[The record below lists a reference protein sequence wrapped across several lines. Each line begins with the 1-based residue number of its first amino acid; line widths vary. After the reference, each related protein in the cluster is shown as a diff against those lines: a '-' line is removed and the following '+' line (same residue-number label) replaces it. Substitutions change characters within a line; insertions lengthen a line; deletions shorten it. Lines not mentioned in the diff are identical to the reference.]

1 MPDYNFDTVADRR
14 NTSSYKWD
22 VKDGELPMWVADM
35 DFRTAPE
42 IIDAISRKASFGV
55 FGYEKPADGWAD
67 AYVSWWDRRHHFRM
81 SGEWLI
87 FCTGVVPA
95 ISSSVRKLTT
105 PNENVLIMSPVYNIF
120 YNSIVNNGRRP
131 LECPLLY
138 MDGRYEID
146 FEGLESKLA
155 DPQTSLMILCNPH
168 NPSGRI
174 WSVDELGRIG
184 HLCAKYGV
192 TVISDEIHCDITQ
205 PGIGYIPFA
214 SVSDECR
221 NNSVT
226 CISPTKAFSIAGI
239 QTAAVSIP
247 NPFLRHKVWRALNT
261 DEVAEGNTFSYSA
274 AIAAFNHGER
284 WLNELNAYI
293 WKNKDYACS
302 FIDSEMP
309 DLKVMKGEAT
319 YLLWIYIENA
329 FRMKSDEAAQFIRAN
344 TGLILN
350 AGTSYGTGGGNF
362 VRMNLGCPMST
373 VREGLERLK
382 KAYYII
388 KGR

>member
-1 MPDYNFDTVADRR
+1 
-14 NTSSYKWD
+14 
-22 VKDGELPMWVADM
+22 
-35 DFRTAPE
+35 
-42 IIDAISRKASFGV
+42 
-55 FGYEKPADGWAD
+55 
-67 AYVSWWDRRHHFRM
+67 
-81 SGEWLI
+81 
-87 FCTGVVPA
+87 
-95 ISSSVRKLTT
+95 
-105 PNENVLIMSPVYNIF
+105 
-120 YNSIVNNGRRP
+120 
-131 LECPLLY
+131 
-138 MDGRYEID
+138 
-146 FEGLESKLA
+146 
-155 DPQTSLMILCNPH
+155 
-168 NPSGRI
+168 
-174 WSVDELGRIG
+174 
-184 HLCAKYGV
+184 
-192 TVISDEIHCDITQ
+192 
-205 PGIGYIPFA
+205 
-214 SVSDECR
+214 ECR

-362 VRMNLGCPMST
+362 VRINLGCPMST